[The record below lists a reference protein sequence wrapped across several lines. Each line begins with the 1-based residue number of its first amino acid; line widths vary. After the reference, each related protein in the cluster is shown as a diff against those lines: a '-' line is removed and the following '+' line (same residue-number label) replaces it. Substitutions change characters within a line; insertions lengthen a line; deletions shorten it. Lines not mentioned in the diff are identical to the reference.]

1 MNSPDRG
8 GRARQG
14 AHVNHRIFITGATG
28 YVGSAIAARAARSGH
43 KVYGLTRN
51 LDHARSLEAMKVIPV
66 VGDLADASGWI
77 GVLQNCDVVIHAA
90 FDAETGGSEADRNA
104 LEAFRLSAL
113 DGRVRRVLYTSGI
126 WVNGPSGATPT
137 DENSPLEP
145 LELVQWRVAHE
156 EIALDLSA
164 HEVATIIL
172 RPGIVYGE
180 GRGILG
186 GWFTEAHD
194 QKTLT
199 YPGDGSQHWPMVHR
213 DDVADAY
220 LLAMEHGQ
228 HGDRYLLADESRCT
242 VKQLAD
248 AAAAAAGVS
257 AKEWPAKELVAALG
271 LYGKALLNDAQVT
284 SARARRQLGWV
295 PRHNSFVTEAPQLWR
310 EWQEARAA
318 TVA

>member
-1 MNSPDRG
+1 MTRDLDR
-8 GRARQG
+8 
-14 AHVNHRIFITGATG
+14 
-28 YVGSAIAARAARSGH
+28 
-43 KVYGLTRN
+43 TRM
-51 LDHARSLEAMKVIPV
+51 LEAMNVRPV
-66 VGDLADASGWI
+66 VGELADAASWI
-77 GVLQNCDVVIHAA
+77 GVLQNCDVVVHAA
-90 FDAETGGSEADRNA
+90 FDPATGGAEGDRHA

-126 WVNGPSGATPT
+126 WVNGPGGATPL
-137 DENSPLEP
+137 DENSPLKP

-172 RPGIVYGE
+172 RPGVVYGE

-186 GWFTEAHD
+186 GWFAEAHER
-194 QKTLT
+194 KTIT
-199 YPGDGSQHWPMVHR
+199 YPGDGSQHWPLVHR

-228 HGDRYLLADESRCT
+228 HGDRYLLADESRYT
-242 VKQLAD
+242 VKQLAE
-248 AAAAAAGVS
+248 AAAAAAGVT
-257 AKEWPAKELVAALG
+257 AKPWPAEELVAALG

-295 PRHNSFVTEAPQLWR
+295 PRHNSFVTDAPQLWR